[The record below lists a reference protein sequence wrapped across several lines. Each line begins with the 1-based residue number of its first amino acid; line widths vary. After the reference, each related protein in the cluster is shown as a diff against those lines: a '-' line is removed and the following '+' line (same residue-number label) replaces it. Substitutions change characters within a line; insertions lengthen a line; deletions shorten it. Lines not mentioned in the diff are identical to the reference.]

1 VLLFPNYTVHDLGLK
16 FHDFNL
22 FLKSVYRD

>member
-1 VLLFPNYTVHDLGLK
+1 LLLFPNYTVHDLGLK
-16 FHDFNL
+16 FRNFNL